1 MFSTMRSAKVRSFA
15 QDLFFEIRRE
25 LVIRHVGRVSEG
37 AKRQWFVTELRL
49 TQPPLQQDGARNG
62 RGKKVQRKREEL

>member
-37 AKRQWFVTELRL
+37 AKRQ
-49 TQPPLQQDGARNG
+49 
-62 RGKKVQRKREEL
+62 